1 MEGIGVEKKRR
12 WQDSSAIANLI
23 SPLHGPR
30 GRDKM
35 TICRMDVAYYWKRGS
50 ALYQPAF
57 GGDVLVSCSSWEAPL
72 FQGIE

>member
-1 MEGIGVEKKRR
+1 MEGIGDEKKRR

-30 GRDKM
+30 SQNKM
-35 TICRMDVAYYWKRGS
+35 TSYRMDVAYYWKRGS

-57 GGDVLVSCSSWEAPL
+57 GGDVLVLCSSWEAPL
-72 FQGIE
+72 FQGME